1 MMLKLVTFA
10 AMVLLALSPGV
21 QSSDLDKLIEE
32 SVAKILGPAVTDVVT
47 ELKTTQ
53 TCGKPEN
60 AKVLQDL
67 FGIDAWPTSAAHG
80 SQKFGSFQKDLP
92 IMKAL
97 YCELPPY
104 GGYLI
109 SPSRNTVFV
118 FTCSIG
124 NWYLRSKDSLTT
136 CRADTLVDQ
145 QQINW
150 NRLAFGC
157 IWIIGAISAAAGY
170 HLTSEA
176 HESRLHIVLQWIFAP
191 IMICI
196 GGCGLHDCPSSVY
209 YRKFAVCCSIIAAVI
224 LVPIAL
230 TGYNSGV
237 GLDSDTDVG
246 LLVPGAGGIETGDH
260 PVANPLDPEAMPL
273 DSNGDADANYDGAD
287 SGSVGR
293 GSPSYMATAILML
306 AMILVL

>member
-1 MMLKLVTFA
+1 M
-10 AMVLLALSPGV
+10 SPSELTEV
-21 QSSDLDKLIEE
+21 R
-32 SVAKILGPAVTDVVT
+32 DVVFECLHGDWRFT
-47 ELKTTQ
+47 FKYK
-53 TCGKPEN
+53 GSP
-60 AKVLQDL
+60 
-67 FGIDAWPTSAAHG
+67 ID
-80 SQKFGSFQKDLP
+80 
-92 IMKAL
+92 
-97 YCELPPY
+97 
-104 GGYLI
+104 
-109 SPSRNTVFV
+109 
-118 FTCSIG
+118 
-124 NWYLRSKDSLTT
+124 
-136 CRADTLVDQ
+136 CRAETVEEKF
-145 QQINW
+145 NW
-150 NRLAFGC
+150 NRLAYGC
-157 IWIIGAISAAAGY
+157 IWIIGVISVAAGY
-170 HLTSEA
+170 QLTSEA
-176 HESRLHIVLQWIFAP
+176 HKPRLHIVLQWILAP

-196 GGCGLHDCPSSVY
+196 GGCGLHDCPSSVMF
-209 YRKFAVCCSIIAAVI
+209 RKIAVCCSIIAAVI